1 MSKIYYVLDQNGEFP
16 SEDGSMRYRELRGQA
31 LYDYLQSE
39 EGRKKLFDRMVD
51 DEGNEIGIELHN
63 EDIRRQYAKERRRKC
78 YLERMIEEDELTFL
92 PYGKNGTEVDEE
104 SIIDESADIEA
115 KLFEAVLI
123 KEVRIVFDRLTE
135 EEQTLLEA
143 LVMGENRITTT
154 AYGQIKGIPQQT
166 VCYRKNALLKKL
178 KKLLDEVW

>member
-39 EGRKKLFDRMVD
+39 EGRKKHFDRMVD

-63 EDIRRQYAKERRRKC
+63 EEIRRQYDKDRQHRR
-78 YLERMIEEDELTFL
+78 YLERMIEEDGLTFL
-92 PYGKNGTEVDEE
+92 PYGENAADTNEE
-104 SIIDESADIEA
+104 NIIDESADIEA
-115 KLFEAVLI
+115 MLFEAVLI
-123 KEVRIVFDRLTE
+123 KEVRIVFDQLTE
-135 EEQTLLEA
+135 EEQMLLEA
-143 LVMGENRITTT
+143 LIMRENRITTT